1 MTIHSLLK
9 CCNHKLLYWWQFE
22 LHYPIF
28 FIIFLHQQ
36 LSKYFTLGNCSRRGS
51 RDNTKNTTNI
61 TWLLATK
68 SKLICHWHKIQ
79 PRIHSPHNE
88 MPPGE
93 QVFSW
98 LKLFN
103 KCRHHPQVLRNI
115 FTTLQ
120 SHSIWIIYDKLQC
133 VSALWKSFIV
143 NQGLQYIH
151 HKSHSTATR
160 QYKREFWLTCQHP
173 QVILVSSVV
182 SAGEYLNVANL
193 QVKLQQLVP
202 LQSTYGKIHQHLP

>member
-22 LHYPIF
+22 LHYPF
-28 FIIFLHQQ
+28 FFFFFLHQQ

-103 KCRHHPQVLRNI
+103 KCRHHPQVLSTSSSDPGVICSLRRGIPQRRKPASKIAAISTVTKYIWKNSSTPPLRNRCLKRNQVLS
-115 FTTLQ
+115 F
-120 SHSIWIIYDKLQC
+120 HC
-133 VSALWKSFIV
+133 KSLRGGY
-143 NQGLQYIH
+143 Q
-151 HKSHSTATR
+151 
-160 QYKREFWLTCQHP
+160 W
-173 QVILVSSVV
+173 
-182 SAGEYLNVANL
+182 
-193 QVKLQQLVP
+193 QL
-202 LQSTYGKIHQHLP
+202 